1 LNPLKF
7 TPPEQPKE
15 KKPIGRLPRPVK
27 IRGVH
32 YKSITEARKK
42 TGFSTMRIYY
52 LIGEKYRNTKA
63 DK

>member
-1 LNPLKF
+1 MNPLKF
-7 TPPEQPKE
+7 TPQEPPK
-15 KKPIGRLPRPVK
+15 KKMPIGRQPRAVK

-52 LIGEKYRNTKA
+52 LIGESYRNKSV
-63 DK
+63 K